1 MNLMLFSAIFVVLI
15 AAIIVIAIYRARL
28 SRREQET
35 LHVLGTDPAEISLKM
50 NIAQKL
56 LAVERWMRILI
67 IVTVI
72 YGIGLLGLFLW
83 DAWER
88 TSRGAF

>member
-1 MNLMLFSAIFVVLI
+1 MNLMLFSAIFLVLI
-15 AAIIVIAIYRARL
+15 VAIIIVAIYRARL
-28 SRREQET
+28 SRREQES
-35 LHVLGTDPAEISLKM
+35 LHVLGTDPAEISQKM
-50 NIAQKL
+50 TIAQKL
-56 LAVERWMRILI
+56 LSVERWMKILT

>member
-15 AAIIVIAIYRARL
+15 AAIIVVAIYRARL
-28 SRREQET
+28 SRMEQES
-35 LHVLGTDPAEISLKM
+35 LHVLGTDPAEISQKM
-50 NIAQKL
+50 TIAQKL
-56 LAVERWMRILI
+56 LLVERWMRILI
-67 IVTVI
+67 ILTVI

>member
-1 MNLMLFSAIFVVLI
+1 MNLMLLSAIFVVLI
-15 AAIIVIAIYRARL
+15 AGIVVMMIYRSRL
-28 SRREQET
+28 SRKEEES
-35 LHVLGTDPAEISLKM
+35 LHVLGTDDAEISLKM
-50 NIAQKL
+50 TIAQKL
-56 LAVERWMRILI
+56 LIVERWLKVLI

>member
-1 MNLMLFSAIFVVLI
+1 MNLMLFSAIFLVLI
-15 AAIIVIAIYRARL
+15 AAIIVVAVYRARL
-28 SRREQET
+28 SRMEQES
-35 LHVLGTDPAEISLKM
+35 LHVLGTDPAEISQKM
-50 NIAQKL
+50 TIAQKL
-56 LAVERWMRILI
+56 LVVERWMKILV

>member
-15 AAIIVIAIYRARL
+15 AAIIVVAIYRARL
-28 SRREQET
+28 SRKEQET
-35 LHVLGTDPAEISLKM
+35 LHVLGTDPAEISHKM
-50 NIAQKL
+50 TIAQKL
-56 LAVERWMRILI
+56 FAVERWMKILT
-67 IVTVI
+67 IVAVI

-88 TSRGAF
+88 SSRGAF